1 MPPSFRLLEGVS
13 SLYTKGSRMDLGLGV
28 EVVEKIK
35 ASLTVPEI

>member
-1 MPPSFRLLEGVS
+1 MEGVS
-13 SLYTKGSRMDLGLGV
+13 SVYSTGGQMNLGIGV